1 MRRCG
6 STRATATADAL
17 IDRFADAEGGGF
29 FTTASDGEQLIVRT
43 KDVFDG
49 ATPSAN
55 AVAALA
61 LARLGALTGVAAYTA
76 HARRVVDLI
85 GELLT
90 RHPTAFAHTVLTAD
104 LLARGCTEVVVTGDR
119 PDLVAEYRS
128 GWRPEA
134 VVAWGEPTD
143 SPLWSGRA
151 PAWPMSA
158 ATTRA
163 GSRPPTPPPWPVSS
177 PDPPGRQVGVM
188 AARSARTPRSGT
200 ARDVARAVKHRD
212 QIAVEGGTS
221 LTLLVLACHE
231 EDTTGVDL
239 ASGALVRV
247 RVDWPAEHGPDLAPF
262 DVVETQLADEPE
274 RDDLAQPEAVT
285 ATGLPRHLGTLHGRK
300 VRHLLHQLAAPVE
313 DHVLGFPGASAPYW
327 EFKGFRPSLA
337 LIEPTKGPVLFR
349 RIGDRTAWVR
359 FGWGRSDNWLPVEDP
374 QLERALDVARRDRLQ
389 GKDLAS
395 ALGFKPH
402 YLVAA
407 VSTPRD
413 GHCYKTV
420 RALLPRS

>member
-1 MRRCG
+1 M
-6 STRATATADAL
+6 AT
-17 IDRFADAEGGGF
+17 
-29 FTTASDGEQLIVRT
+29 
-43 KDVFDG
+43 
-49 ATPSAN
+49 
-55 AVAALA
+55 
-61 LARLGALTGVAAYTA
+61 
-76 HARRVVDLI
+76 H
-85 GELLT
+85 
-90 RHPTAFAHTVLTAD
+90 
-104 LLARGCTEVVVTGDR
+104 
-119 PDLVAEYRS
+119 
-128 GWRPEA
+128 
-134 VVAWGEPTD
+134 
-143 SPLWSGRA
+143 
-151 PAWPMSA
+151 
-158 ATTRA
+158 
-163 GSRPPTPPPWPVSS
+163 SS
-177 PDPPGRQVGVM
+177 
-188 AARSARTPRSGT
+188 RTPRSGT

-247 RVDWPAEHGPDLAPF
+247 RVDWPEEHGPDLAPF

-285 ATGLPRHLGTLHGRK
+285 ATGLPRHLGTLHGRQ

-374 QLERALDVARRDRLQ
+374 RLERALDVARRDRLQ

-407 VSTPRD
+407 VSHPPGRPLLQD
-413 GHCYKTV
+413 GPGPPAPQLTH
-420 RALLPRS
+420 LPGGRRSDVDLRSLAYSRG